1 MALLGLLRPR
11 DAAVEGKAAAERALA
26 LDADLGDAH
35 AVLGVF
41 RAFVDYDWRGAEGA
55 FRQALALSPA
65 SAEAHSRFA
74 MYVLAPMRR
83 FEEAREQLAVTV
95 SLDPLSAENHCL
107 VARVLLFER
116 RLDEAEAAVAAAL
129 RLNPDQPVAHWLR
142 GAIRLVGGRPDE
154 GCLHAARA
162 LELFGDAP
170 MSVAAVSALYAFA
183 GRAEQ
188 SRALSERLDRLAAHA
203 YVSPLFRAWVHVGR
217 GEEEEA
223 FRRLNEAVDE
233 RDPQAPYLSCD
244 HPYDGLRGDPRFTAL
259 LEKMGLAASP
269 TQHGS

>member
-1 MALLGLLRPR
+1 
-11 DAAVEGKAAAERALA
+11 
-26 LDADLGDAH
+26 
-35 AVLGVF
+35 
-41 RAFVDYDWRGAEGA
+41 
-55 FRQALALSPA
+55 
-65 SAEAHSRFA
+65 

-83 FEEAREQLAVTV
+83 FEEAREQLAVTL

-142 GAIRLVGGRPDE
+142 GAIRLVGG
-154 GCLHAARA
+154 RA

-223 FRRLNEAVDE
+223 FRRLNEAVAE

-269 TQHGS
+269 TQHGR